1 MRAITHIQTPSTL
14 AVSLHPVKDDALGI
28 SPPPR
33 ARPPHASPRYHP
45 RRRCELWLFMGGK
58 AGEAEGGV
66 EGRAGLSFWLYS
78 LFALLASSVFLIWRA
93 PKIGS
98 FWRSFYI
105 FVIGGRLDCKVYFG
119 INNLLS
125 NRNYHSWSC
134 LFNTK
139 ISLPKARVLINQGRA

>member
-1 MRAITHIQTPSTL
+1 
-14 AVSLHPVKDDALGI
+14 
-28 SPPPR
+28 
-33 ARPPHASPRYHP
+33 
-45 RRRCELWLFMGGK
+45 MGGK

-105 FVIGGRLDCKVYFG
+105 FVIAQIMYLCWQTFLIFWTMENAGQGDPQLAAGWIAKYILGSITYCLIAIITLGLVY
-119 INNLLS
+119 
-125 NRNYHSWSC
+125 
-134 LFNTK
+134 
-139 ISLPKARVLINQGRA
+139 LILKYLYRKREF